1 MTIIGHGLVSSTLIL
16 KLSGPHQWSECH
28 QVGSTGYKFQ
38 ILNANC
44 NEMRAFILSW
54 SSISQ
59 MFSGQVLSIMQR
71 WYDPKSKFVCKFAT
85 KNRWISVKIEEMI
98 TDLNLKVWTMDKDGC
113 VHDLQVSL
121 KSLQHNNLCILPI
134 RGWTLLLFISSAQRE
149 ELDFTSNV
157 SAQQPI
163 ICCPGSPEGDLHHK
177 MESNRSRDTE
187 SQHEFGER
195 AHLNKFFHACHW

>member
-1 MTIIGHGLVSSTLIL
+1 MQIVMKCALKVWAGVPYLKCFQGKFLASCSDDMTLKVS
-16 KLSGPHQWSECH
+16 
-28 QVGSTGYKFQ
+28 
-38 ILNANC
+38 
-44 NEMRAFILSW
+44 
-54 SSISQ
+54 
-59 MFSGQVLSIMQR
+59 
-71 WYDPKSKFVCKFAT
+71 VCKFAT

-149 ELDFTSNV
+149 ELNFTSNV

-195 AHLNKFFHACHW
+195 AHLNKFFHACYW